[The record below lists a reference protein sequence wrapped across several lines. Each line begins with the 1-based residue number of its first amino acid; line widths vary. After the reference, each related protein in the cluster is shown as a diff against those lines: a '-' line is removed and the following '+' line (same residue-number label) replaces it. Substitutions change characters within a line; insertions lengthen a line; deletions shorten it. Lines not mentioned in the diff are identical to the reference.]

1 MCSRLIFLNFFRHQ
15 KSEKHGFEACLNL
28 TSNKSKIDI
37 DGYETVKPQIII
49 YNIQIIV
56 FGIQTVIPR
65 FEVSYLRLSPYS
77 W

>member
-1 MCSRLIFLNFFRHQ
+1 MLHGFAAWAMQ
-15 KSEKHGFEACLNL
+15 HGFEACLNL

-37 DGYETVKPQIII
+37 DGYEIVKPQIII
-49 YNIQIIV
+49 YNIKIIV

-65 FEVSYLRLSPYS
+65 FEVSYLGLSPYS